1 MLCERQHHSRESR
14 QELNMSI
21 HLRQI
26 ALVAAKLAPAVDD
39 LSAIFGI
46 EPCYIDPA
54 VGQWGLE
61 NTLLPVDRKFL
72 EVVAPIKDGTAAGR
86 YIERRQGDGGYMV
99 ICQTES
105 RESQLGYRKRAA
117 SAGVRVAYEGE
128 HDDFNIMQLHPR
140 DLEAAFFEIDF
151 DVDSD
156 FEGRWGPAGGTGWEK
171 HIRTER
177 VRDIAGVELQ
187 CADPA
192 AVAEKWASVGELPT
206 ETVDGQPVVRLRNA
220 NLRFVPV
227 SDGRGPGLGG
237 VDLVVND
244 RDAILRD
251 AKARGCYISDKQ
263 VDVCGTRFY
272 LK

>member
-1 MLCERQHHSRESR
+1 
-14 QELNMSI
+14 MSI

-26 ALVAAKLAPAVDD
+26 ALVAANLAPAVDD
-39 LSAIFGI
+39 LSAVFGI
-46 EPCYIDPA
+46 EPCFVDPL

-72 EVVAPIKDGTAAGR
+72 EIVAPIKDGTAAGR
-86 YIERRQGDGGYMV
+86 YIERRSGDGGYMV

-105 RESQLGYRKRAA
+105 RESQLGYRERAA
-117 SAGVRVAYEGE
+117 SEGVRVAYEGE
-128 HDDFNIMQLHPR
+128 HDGFSIMQLHPR
-140 DLEAAFFEIDF
+140 DLQAAFFEIDW

-156 FEGRWGPAGGTGWEK
+156 FEGRWGPAGGKDWVK

-177 VRDIAGVELQ
+177 VQDITGVELQ
-187 CADPA
+187 CVDPA
-192 AVAEKWASVGELPT
+192 AVAEKWAKVGDLPLDT
-206 ETVDGQPVVRLRNA
+206 DGGLPVVSLNNA
-220 NLRFVPV
+220 SLRFVES

-244 RDAILRD
+244 RDAILQE
-251 AKARGCYISDKQ
+251 AKKRGCYVSDDR

-272 LK
+272 LI

>member
-1 MLCERQHHSRESR
+1 MLCERQHHSRESG
-14 QELNMSI
+14 QEFNMSI

-72 EVVAPIKDGTAAGR
+72 EVVAPVKDGTAAGR

-105 RESQLGYRKRAA
+105 RESQLGYRERAA

-128 HDDFNIMQLHPR
+128 HDGFNIMQLHPR

-156 FEGRWGPAGGTGWEK
+156 FEGRWGPAGGKGWEE

-177 VRDIAGVELQ
+177 VRDFAGVELQ
-187 CADPA
+187 CSDPA
-192 AVAEKWASVGELPT
+192 AVAAKWANVGDLPL
-206 ETVDGQPVVRLRNA
+206 ETVDGQPLVRLRNA
-220 NLRFVPV
+220 SLRFVTV
-227 SDGRGPGLGG
+227 GDGRGPGLGG

-244 RDAILRD
+244 RDAILRE
-251 AKARGCYISDKQ
+251 ARSRGCYVSDKQ
-263 VDVCGTRFY
+263 VDVCGTRFF
-272 LK
+272 LI

>member
-1 MLCERQHHSRESR
+1 
-14 QELNMSI
+14 MSI

-46 EPCYIDPA
+46 EPCYVDPG

-61 NTLLPVDRKFL
+61 NTLLPVGRKFL

-105 RESQLGYRKRAA
+105 RESQLGYRERAA

-128 HDDFNIMQLHPR
+128 HDGFNIMQLHPR
-140 DLEAAFFEIDF
+140 DLEAAFFEIDW

-156 FEGRWGPAGGTGWEK
+156 FEGRWGPAGGKGWEE
-171 HIRTER
+171 HIRTGR
-177 VRDIAGVELQ
+177 VRDFAGIELQ
-187 CADPA
+187 CTDPA
-192 AVAEKWASVGELPT
+192 AVAEKWANVGELPL
-206 ETVDGQPVVRLRNA
+206 ETADGQPVVRLRNA
-220 NLRFVPV
+220 SLRFVAV
-227 SDGRGPGLGG
+227 NDGRGPGLGG
-237 VDLVVND
+237 VDLVVSD
-244 RDAILRD
+244 REAILRE
-251 AKARGCYISDKQ
+251 AKMRGCYVNDER

>member
-1 MLCERQHHSRESR
+1 MLPGKRHDPLTRE
-14 QELNMSI
+14 QEFNMSI

-46 EPCYIDPA
+46 EACYVDPD
-54 VGQWGLE
+54 VGEWGLE
-61 NTLLPVDRKFL
+61 NTLLPVGRKFL

-86 YIERRQGDGGYMV
+86 YIERRNGDGGYMV

-105 RESQLGYRKRAA
+105 RESQLAYRERAA
-117 SAGVRVAYEGE
+117 SQGVRVAYEGE
-128 HDDFNIMQLHPR
+128 RDGFNIMQLHPR
-140 DLEAAFFEIDF
+140 DLEAAFFEIDW
-151 DVDSD
+151 DAESD
-156 FEGRWGPAGGTGWEK
+156 FEGHWGPAGGKDWVK

-177 VRDIAGVELQ
+177 VRDFAGVELQ

-192 AVAEKWASVGELPT
+192 AVAEKWAKVGDLPLN
-206 ETVDGQPVVRLRNA
+206 TVDGNPVVSLINA
-220 NLRFVPV
+220 SLRFVES

-237 VDLVVND
+237 VDLLVND
-244 RDAILRD
+244 RDTILQE
-251 AKARGCYISDKQ
+251 AKARGCYVSDGQ

>member
-1 MLCERQHHSRESR
+1 MLPGQYHRKSQSG
-14 QELNMSI
+14 QEFIMSI

-26 ALVAAKLAPAVDD
+26 ALVAAKLAPAVED
-39 LSAIFGI
+39 LSAVFGI
-46 EPCYIDPA
+46 EACFIDPA

-86 YIERRQGDGGYMV
+86 YIERRSGDGGYMV

-105 RESQLGYRKRAA
+105 RESQLDYRQRAA
-117 SAGVRVAYEGE
+117 SEGVRVAYEGE
-128 HDDFNIMQLHPR
+128 HDNFSIMQLHPR
-140 DLEAAFFEIDF
+140 DLQAAFFEIDW
-151 DVDSD
+151 DYDAD
-156 FEGRWGPAGGTGWEK
+156 FEGQWGPAGGKGWEK

-177 VRDIAGVELQ
+177 VRDFAGVELQ
-187 CADPA
+187 CVDPA
-192 AVAEKWASVGELPT
+192 AVAAKWAKVGDLPL

-220 NLRFVPV
+220 NLRFVEV

-244 RDAILRD
+244 REAILRE
-251 AKARGCYISDKQ
+251 AKARGCYVSDER

-272 LK
+272 LV

>member
-1 MLCERQHHSRESR
+1 
-14 QELNMSI
+14 MSI

-46 EPCYIDPA
+46 EPCYIDPS

-72 EVVAPIKDGTAAGR
+72 EVVAPVKDGTAAGR
-86 YIERRQGDGGYMV
+86 YIERRQGDSGYMV

-140 DLEAAFFEIDF
+140 DLEAAFFEIDW

-156 FEGRWGPAGGTGWEK
+156 FEGRWGPAGGKGWEE

-177 VRDIAGVELQ
+177 VRDFAGVELQ
-187 CADPA
+187 CTDPV
-192 AVAEKWASVGELPT
+192 AVAEKWASVGDLPL
-206 ETVDGQPVVRLRNA
+206 ETDDSQPVVRLGNA
-220 NLRFVPV
+220 SLRFVAV

-244 RDAILRD
+244 REAILRE
-251 AKARGCYISDKQ
+251 ARARGCYVSDER

-272 LK
+272 LV

>member
-1 MLCERQHHSRESR
+1 
-14 QELNMSI
+14 MSI

-46 EPCYIDPA
+46 EPCYIDPG

-61 NTLLPVDRKFL
+61 NTLLPVGRKFL
-72 EVVAPIKDGTAAGR
+72 EVVAPVKDGTAAGR

-105 RESQLGYRKRAA
+105 RESQLAYRERAA

-128 HDDFNIMQLHPR
+128 HDGFSIMQLHPR
-140 DLEAAFFEIDF
+140 DLEAAFFEIDW
-151 DVDSD
+151 DVESD
-156 FEGRWGPAGGTGWEK
+156 FEGRWGPAGGKDWVK

-177 VRDIAGVELQ
+177 VSDFAGVELQ
-187 CADPA
+187 CTDPA
-192 AVAEKWASVGELPT
+192 AVAEKWASVGDVPL

-220 NLRFVPV
+220 SLRFVAA

-244 RDAILRD
+244 REAILRE
-251 AKARGCYISDKQ
+251 AKTRGCYVSDKQ

-272 LK
+272 LI

>member
-1 MLCERQHHSRESR
+1 
-14 QELNMSI
+14 MSI

-39 LSAIFGI
+39 LSAVFGI
-46 EPCYIDPA
+46 EPCYVDPG

-72 EVVAPIKDGTAAGR
+72 EVVAPIKNGTAAGR
-86 YIERRQGDGGYMV
+86 YIQRRNGDGGYMV

-105 RESQLGYRKRAA
+105 RESQSAYRERAA

-128 HDDFNIMQLHPR
+128 GDGFNIMQLHPR
-140 DLEAAFFEIDF
+140 DLEAAFFEIDW
-151 DVDSD
+151 DVESD
-156 FEGRWGPAGGTGWEK
+156 FEGRWEPAGGKDWVE

-177 VRDIAGVELQ
+177 VRDFSGVELQ
-187 CADPA
+187 CANPDA
-192 AVAEKWASVGELPT
+192 LAEKWAKVGKLPL
-206 ETVDGQPVVRLRNA
+206 ETVNGQPVVSLVNA
-220 NLRFVPV
+220 SLRFVES

-244 RDAILRD
+244 RDAILRE
-251 AKARGCYISDKQ
+251 AKSRGCYVNDEQ

-272 LK
+272 LR